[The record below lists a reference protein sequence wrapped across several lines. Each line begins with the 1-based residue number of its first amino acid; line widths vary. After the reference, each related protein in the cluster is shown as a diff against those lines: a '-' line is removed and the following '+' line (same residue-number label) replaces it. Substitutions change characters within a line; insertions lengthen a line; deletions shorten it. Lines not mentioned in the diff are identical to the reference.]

1 VNVRSPAIST
11 TILVAA
17 AVLVASA
24 ASARAESPGG
34 AAPAP
39 AQAAPAEA
47 PSAPAPHI
55 EGIGSSDE
63 APPSLAAPL
72 VVAPAPLVA
81 APVPKAKR
89 VPLARRWWFWA
100 SLGTAA
106 VGVVLAA
113 LFIGPREPYSGNAM
127 PGIVQVF

>member
-1 VNVRSPAIST
+1 
-11 TILVAA
+11 LVAA

-39 AQAAPAEA
+39 AEAAPAQAPPAEA
-47 PSAPAPHI
+47 PSAPARLI
-55 EGIGSSDE
+55 EGIGYPDE

-113 LFIGPREPYSGNAM
+113 LFIGPREPYSGSAM
-127 PGIVQVF
+127 PGIVQIF

>member
-1 VNVRSPAIST
+1 
-11 TILVAA
+11 LVAA

-24 ASARAESPGG
+24 APARAESPGG
-34 AAPAP
+34 VAPAP
-39 AQAAPAEA
+39 AEIAPEQAAPAEE
-47 PSAPAPHI
+47 PSAPPPPHI
-55 EGIGSSDE
+55 EGIGYSAE

-72 VVAPAPLVA
+72 VAPAPLVA

-113 LFIGPREPYSGNAM
+113 LFIGPKEPYSGNAT
-127 PGIVQVF
+127 PGVVQVF

>member
-1 VNVRSPAIST
+1 MLA
-11 TILVAA
+11 
-17 AVLVASA
+17 ASA
-24 ASARAESPGG
+24 APARAESPGG
-34 AAPAP
+34 AAPAETAP

-55 EGIGSSDE
+55 EGIGYPDD

-72 VVAPAPLVA
+72 VVAPAPLVV
-81 APVPKAKR
+81 APVAKAKR

>member
-1 VNVRSPAIST
+1 
-11 TILVAA
+11 LVAA
-17 AVLVASA
+17 AVLVVSA
-24 ASARAESPGG
+24 APARAEPPGG
-34 AAPAP
+34 AAPVPAETAP
-39 AQAAPAEA
+39 AQAAPSE

-55 EGIGSSDE
+55 EGIGYANE
-63 APPSLAAPL
+63 APPSLAPPL
-72 VVAPAPLVA
+72 LVRPAPLVS

-113 LFIGPREPYSGNAM
+113 LFIGPKEPYSGNAM
-127 PGIVQVF
+127 PGIVQIF

>member
-1 VNVRSPAIST
+1 
-11 TILVAA
+11 LVAA

-24 ASARAESPGG
+24 APARAESPGG
-34 AAPAP
+34 AAPAETAP
-39 AQAAPAEA
+39 AETAPAEA
-47 PSAPAPHI
+47 PSAPARHV
-55 EGIGSSDE
+55 EGIGYSDE

-81 APVPKAKR
+81 APLPKAKR

-106 VGVVLAA
+106 LGVVLAA
-113 LFIGPREPYSGNAM
+113 LFIGPKEPYSGNAM
-127 PGIVQVF
+127 PGVVQIF